1 MEWTEILEHEVP
13 ICEGLTSSPRPLAP
27 LPSSATPPSRPP
39 SPPPSP
45 RHKTACTS
53 HPRRAFCERQIV
65 EFGRKDPN
73 HTFVAGM
80 KTMLMQHMCLRGE
93 ARREVEEKIVRVLDT
108 VLASEQPPPLAT
120 HERPSPSQ
128 ENPAES
134 GGDASDATEKVSQEA
149 DSWATLSIDDIL
161 AASPRPPACGWPAPG
176 GRASGKTPRSC
187 LEEVVESVE
196 EEDQEHQAHSRE
208 SRKKA
213 RKLDA

>member
-120 HERPSPSQ
+120 HEVQAPLFPPSCRPPTPHPELKPPPRPRSAPPPRRRTPPSQ
-128 ENPAES
+128 
-134 GGDASDATEKVSQEA
+134 GGM
-149 DSWATLSIDDIL
+149 L
-161 AASPRPPACGWPAPG
+161 P
-176 GRASGKTPRSC
+176 TPQKRS
-187 LEEVVESVE
+187 
-196 EEDQEHQAHSRE
+196 A
-208 SRKKA
+208 KKPIHGQ
-213 RKLDA
+213 R